1 MRSEVYNTDSIE
13 FLKNYNIEEGK
24 IDLVITDPPYELPSW
39 SGGGFM
45 NEEKRDWINEMN
57 VDNLSRSYNIEKY
70 AEMLYNVQGG
80 KINAYF
86 FCNKLQIPEYF
97 RVYIGKYKCK
107 FDILTWHKD
116 NAMPTFKGKYL
127 TDTEY
132 ILYFRNKGGCA
143 PKCYEDAKTWW
154 VKSINIKDKEKYG
167 HPTIKPLDIVR
178 TLIRN
183 SSKEGDLVF
192 DGFLGSG
199 TTRIGCYLEKRNFI
213 GCEID
218 EKFYHI
224 QEERFLE
231 DIMGEKKIYDNN
243 RLVKQLNLFQM

>member
-13 FLKNYNIEEGK
+13 FLKNYNVGGEGK
-24 IDLVITDPPYELPSW
+24 IDLVLTDPPYELPSW

-45 NEEKRDWINEMN
+45 NEEKQDWINEMN
-57 VDNLSRSYNIEKY
+57 VDNLSKSYDIEMY
-70 AEMLYNVQGG
+70 AELLYKVQGG

-86 FCNKLQIPEYF
+86 FCNKLQIPEYM
-97 RVYIGKYKCK
+97 RIYIGKYKCK

-132 ILYFRNKGGCA
+132 ILYFRNKGGCD
-143 PKCYEDAKTWW
+143 PQCYEDAKTWW
-154 VKSINIKDKEKYG
+154 VKSINAKDKKKYG

-183 SSKEGDLVF
+183 SSKENDLVF

-199 TTRIGCYLEKRNFI
+199 TTRVACYFEKRNFL
-213 GCEID
+213 GCELD
-218 EKFYHI
+218 EKFYQL
-224 QEERFLE
+224 QERRYNE
-231 DIMGEKKIYDNN
+231 DTQGVQTINKNGEKII
-243 RLVKQLNLFQM
+243 QQTLF